1 MNSEPTFVDTW
12 GWMALGHRGDT
23 RHPEVA
29 GLFHSLRSQ
38 RTPLYTTDY
47 VLDELITL
55 LYRRETFA
63 EATRFVQTVLSAEGT
78 GRFAIVPVTEE
89 RFAVA
94 WQLRQRFDD
103 KPSISFTDL
112 TSIAVMQEFRIAQ
125 VLSDDDHFRQVG
137 LGFHLAPGSER

>member
-1 MNSEPTFVDTW
+1 M
-12 GWMALGHRGDT
+12 
-23 RHPEVA
+23 
-29 GLFHSLRSQ
+29 RSQ
-38 RTPLYTTDY
+38 RTPIYTTDY

-63 EATRFVQTVLSAEGT
+63 EATRFVHTLLTAEGI
-78 GRFAIVPVTEE
+78 GRFTIVPVTAE

-112 TSIAVMQEFRIAQ
+112 TSIAVMQELRLGQ
-125 VLSDDDHFRQVG
+125 VLSDDDHFLQVG
-137 LGFHLAPGSER
+137 LGFHLIPGR